1 MQRWVQFKRKSCPQI
16 ARIMQLLSP
25 LILTIISFLSE
36 YDLSLYVCV
45 QLWEE
50 GESEM
55 IHSNEDNEKGREGGL
70 ISRNLFVYIVGC
82 SLN

>member
-1 MQRWVQFKRKSCPQI
+1 MRGDTHKLDRKTVLTFNTFQQCADSYLRGLMQRWVQFKRKSCPQI

-45 QLWEE
+45 QL
-50 GESEM
+50 
-55 IHSNEDNEKGREGGL
+55 
-70 ISRNLFVYIVGC
+70 
-82 SLN
+82 